1 MADIRDSPLPLPAHP
16 GTWLSR
22 CAGAWHR
29 TSSRLGL
36 FTRSF
41 LLIALL
47 MLCSLA
53 AWLAVF
59 LAMEIGP
66 RATQMSKRVAASVY
80 LTRTAMTYSTH
91 ENRPRML
98 RELSAH
104 EGLDV
109 YARLAADRVAPLPDQ
124 EYWQKVATLLRL
136 YLGAE
141 TMIAWEVN
149 TVPGFWVSFQIEDE
163 KYWLAFER
171 EEIGLTS
178 TIEWISWGAAALLL
192 SIIGAA
198 MSVAYL
204 NRPLARLARF
214 AKSVSRGESP
224 PPLPESGAKEIRA
237 LNASFNRMAQDLHE
251 TERDRELMLAG
262 LSHDLR
268 TPLTRMRL
276 EIELSSATDA
286 TLAFIDQDLNQ
297 VDQSIS
303 KLMEYARAAR
313 PQAHTDLDASALLE
327 SLIARKRTVLEAS
340 GGTLQASIAP
350 QLHVHI
356 EALSL
361 QRIVSNLFENA
372 QRYGCCT
379 DQTPDITIV
388 LREAYE
394 DICLEVS
401 DRGPGIAQTD
411 IARVLRPFARGEMSR
426 TGGVGTGLGL
436 AIVERLSH
444 QAGGSLTLIQRTGG
458 GLTAVVRLPRVKLPA
473 SFNAE

>member
-1 MADIRDSPLPLPAHP
+1 MADINKATVQPCAHRISWLDQCVK
-16 GTWLSR
+16 TWRL
-22 CAGAWHR
+22 
-29 TSSRLGL
+29 TSSHLGL

-47 MLCSLA
+47 MLCSLG

-80 LTRTAMTYSTH
+80 LTRTAMAYSTH
-91 ENRPRML
+91 ENRPQML

-109 YARLAADRVAPLPDQ
+109 YARLASDRVEALPAQ
-124 EYWQKVATLLRL
+124 EYWQKVALLLRQ

-149 TVPGFWVSFQIEDE
+149 ATPGFWVSFQIEDE

-178 TIEWISWGAAALLL
+178 TIEWMSWGAAALLL
-192 SIIGAA
+192 SLLGAA
-198 MSVAYL
+198 LSVAYL

-214 AKSVSRGESP
+214 ARSLSRGDCP
-224 PPLPESGAKEIRA
+224 LPLPETGAREIRA
-237 LNASFNRMAQDLHE
+237 LNASFNRMAQDLRE
-251 TERDRELMLAG
+251 TESDRELMLAG

-276 EIELSSATDA
+276 EIELSAASEATREC
-286 TLAFIDQDLNQ
+286 IDQDLSQ

-313 PQAHTDLDASALLE
+313 PQSHTDLNVSTLLE
-327 SLIARKRTVLEAS
+327 SILVRERS
-340 GGTLQASIAP
+340 RLQALGGRLHASLAP
-350 QLHVHI
+350 QVHAHI
-356 EALSL
+356 ESLSL
-361 QRIVSNLFENA
+361 QRIVANLLENA
-372 QRYGCCT
+372 QRYGCGV
-379 DQTPDITIV
+379 DQPPDLTV
-388 LREAYE
+388 TLTE
-394 DICLEVS
+394 DHAELCLEVS
-401 DRGPGIAQTD
+401 DRGPGIAQAD
-411 IARVLRPFARGEMSR
+411 IVRVMRPFSRGDMAR
-426 TGGVGTGLGL
+426 TGGAGTGLGL
-436 AIVERLSH
+436 AIVERLTH
-444 QAGGSLTLIQRTGG
+444 QAGGSLSLMQRSGG
-458 GLTAVVRLPRVKLPA
+458 GLTATVRLPRIRL
-473 SFNAE
+473 NARE